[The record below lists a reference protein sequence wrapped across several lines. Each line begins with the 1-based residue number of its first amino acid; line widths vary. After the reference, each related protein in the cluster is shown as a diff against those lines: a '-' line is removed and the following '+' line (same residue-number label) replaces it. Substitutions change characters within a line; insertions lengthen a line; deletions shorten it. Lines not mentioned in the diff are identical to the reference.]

1 MPNQNVNKVI
11 YGGRVLIDLTGD
23 TVDPSKLLKGSKA
36 HDKSGAQIEGA
47 CIFDVDSTDATAVA
61 AEILFGKTAYV
72 SGNKLTGTMKNNG
85 AVTKKITT
93 RDEEV
98 TIPQGFHDG
107 SGKVG
112 IDATEKGK
120 LIANNIRE
128 GVTILGVEG
137 TMSGSE
143 NMKPQAKTV
152 TPSTAKQTHSSS
164 RIICFHIRNS
174 FNFYLRQTVILCIR
188 QNRLSCSHRPYW
200 RHRRPQ

>member
-47 CIFDVDSTDATAVA
+47 CTFDVDSTDATAVA

-112 IDATEKGK
+112 IDATEK
-120 LIANNIRE
+120 A
-128 GVTILGVEG
+128 
-137 TMSGSE
+137 S
-143 NMKPQAKTV
+143 
-152 TPSTAKQTHSSS
+152 
-164 RIICFHIRNS
+164 
-174 FNFYLRQTVILCIR
+174 
-188 QNRLSCSHRPYW
+188 
-200 RHRRPQ
+200 